1 VRTERRLLRLVR
13 PYWGLLAGGIV
24 VTFIASVLDGFV
36 LVVLIPLLKNLFGTA
51 GELRTGS
58 TQLEALVERLVQPLV
73 AGLSPAEAAGRLVV
87 VLVAGLL
94 LKNTLSYLSSQITV
108 RAQEGL
114 VRDLRARLFD
124 HILTLELGYF
134 QRTRA
139 GQVISAMMA
148 DVDQTKSVITA
159 SLISLFQNVVVVAV
173 TLVVLSQISLRLT
186 LFTLAFVPLL
196 VMLLQRLVRRLRRHA
211 RARSRERG
219 EVTATVA
226 ERIGAIRLIRSYG
239 EEARESAAFRTQTDR
254 YRKQVIRTQRFSSLT
269 SPVTE
274 VFSGF
279 LVILIIWAATMPE
292 LLGLDAPLAP
302 ATIIVF
308 LMAALRL
315 TSPLKTISGFP
326 AVMALALASAE
337 RIFQVL
343 DEPATE
349 VDRPGE
355 GEARFERDIVFD
367 RVGFRYG
374 EGEPVLSG
382 IALTVPK
389 GRVVALVGPSGAGK
403 TTLADLLPRFH
414 DPTEGRILLDGV
426 PLTRLTRRSLRAL
439 MGVVSQDTVLLND
452 TVFANIAYG
461 CPGAARDRVEAAA
474 EAANAAGFIR
484 QLPQGFD
491 TVLGERGTRLSGGQ
505 RQRIAI
511 ARALLRDPPILI
523 LDEAT
528 SALDTESER
537 LVQQAIERLM
547 RDRTVLVIA
556 HRLATV
562 RDADE
567 IVVLDEGRIVQRGT
581 HEQLYRAGGL
591 YRRLHDLQFREDDLV
606 EVATPRL

>member
-1 VRTERRLLRLVR
+1 MRTERRLLRLVR
-13 PYWGLLAGGIV
+13 PYWGLLAAGV
-24 VTFIASVLDGFV
+24 LVTFLASLLDGVV

-51 GELRTGS
+51 GDLRTGS
-58 TQLEALVERLVQPLV
+58 TQLEALVDRLVDPLV
-73 AGLSPAEAAGRLVV
+73 AGLTPAQAAGRLVI
-87 VLVAGLL
+87 VLVIGLVV
-94 LKNTLSYLSSQITV
+94 KNTLSYLSSQITV

-114 VRDLRARLFD
+114 VRDLRTRLFE
-124 HILTLELGYF
+124 HLLSLELGFF

-159 SLISLFQNVVVVAV
+159 SLISLFQNSVVVAV
-173 TLVVLSQISLRLT
+173 TLVVLSQISMRLT

-211 RARSRERG
+211 RARSKERG

-239 EEARESAAFRTQTDR
+239 EEAREAAAFGVQTDR

-279 LVILIIWAATMPE
+279 LVILIIWAATSPE

-343 DEPATE
+343 DEPPTE

-355 GEARFERDIVFD
+355 GEARFAREIVFD

-374 EGEPVLSG
+374 DGEPVLTDIS
-382 IALTVPK
+382 LTIPK
-389 GRVVALVGPSGAGK
+389 GTVVALVGPSGAGK

-426 PLTRLTRRSLRAL
+426 PLTRLRRRSLRAL

-452 TVFANIAYG
+452 TVLANIAYG
-461 CPGAARDRVEAAA
+461 SPGATRERVEAAA

-537 LVQQAIERLM
+537 LVQQAIDRLM
-547 RDRTVLVIA
+547 QDRTVLVIA

-562 RDADE
+562 RHADE

-581 HEQLYRAGGL
+581 HDALQRAGGL
-591 YRRLHDLQFREDDLV
+591 YRRLHDLQFREDDL
-606 EVATPRL
+606 EEIANRRL

>member
-1 VRTERRLLRLVR
+1 MRTERRLLRLVR
-13 PYWGLLAGGIV
+13 PYWGLLAAGLV
-24 VTFIASVLDGFV
+24 VTFLASVLDGFV
-36 LVVLIPLLKNLFGTA
+36 LVILIPLLKNLFGTA
-51 GELRTGS
+51 GDLETGA
-58 TQLEALVERLVQPLV
+58 TRLEATVERLIEPLV
-73 AGLSPAEAAGRLVV
+73 AGLTPAQAAGRLIV
-87 VLVAGLL
+87 VLVMGLL

-114 VRDLRARLFD
+114 VRDLRTRLFD
-124 HILTLELGYF
+124 HLLTLDLGYF

-148 DVDQTKSVITA
+148 DVDQTKTVITA
-159 SLISLFQNVVVVAV
+159 SLVSLFQNLVVVGV

-196 VMLLQRLVRRLRRHA
+196 VVLLQRLVRRLRRHA

-239 EEARESAAFRTQTDR
+239 EESRESAAFKSQTDR

-279 LVILIIWAATMPE
+279 LVILIIWAATSPG
-292 LLGLDAPLAP
+292 LLGLEAPLAP
-302 ATIIVF
+302 
-308 LMAALRL
+308 MAALRL

-326 AVMALALASAE
+326 AVMAVALGSAE

-343 DEPATE
+343 DEPPTE
-349 VDRPGE
+349 VAQPGE
-355 GEARFERDIVFD
+355 GEAGFEREIRFD

-374 EGEPVLSG
+374 RGAPVLSD
-382 IALTVPK
+382 ISLTVPK

-414 DPTEGRILLDGV
+414 DPTEGRILLDDV

-439 MGVVSQDTVLLND
+439 MLQVTLDTVLLNN

-461 CPGAARDRVEAAA
+461 SAGATRERVEAAA

-537 LVQQAIERLM
+537 LVQQAIDRLM
-547 RDRTVLVIA
+547 QDRTVLVIA

-567 IVVLDEGRIVQRGT
+567 IGVLDEGRIVQRGT
-581 HEQLYRAGGL
+581 HEELYRAGGL
-591 YRRLHDLQFREDDLV
+591 YRRLHDLQFREDDV
-606 EVATPRL
+606 IEVATRRL

>member
-1 VRTERRLLRLVR
+1 
-13 PYWGLLAGGIV
+13 
-24 VTFIASVLDGFV
+24 
-36 LVVLIPLLKNLFGTA
+36 
-51 GELRTGS
+51 
-58 TQLEALVERLVQPLV
+58 
-73 AGLSPAEAAGRLVV
+73 
-87 VLVAGLL
+87 
-94 LKNTLSYLSSQITV
+94 
-108 RAQEGL
+108 
-114 VRDLRARLFD
+114 
-124 HILTLELGYF
+124 
-134 QRTRA
+134 
-139 GQVISAMMA
+139 
-148 DVDQTKSVITA
+148 
-159 SLISLFQNVVVVAV
+159 VVVAV

-196 VMLLQRLVRRLRRHA
+196 VLLLQVLVRRLRRHA
-211 RARSRERG
+211 RARAQERA
-219 EVTATVA
+219 EITATVT

-239 EEARESAAFRTQTDR
+239 EERTEQDRFRTQANR

-269 SPVTE
+269 SPLTE

-279 LVILIIWAATMPE
+279 LVILIIWAGSQPG
-292 LLGLDAPLAP
+292 LVGLDTALRPEA
-302 ATIIVF
+302 IIVF

-315 TSPLKTISGFP
+315 TSPLKTIASFP
-326 AVMALALASAE
+326 AVMAVALASAE
-337 RIFQVL
+337 RVFDLL
-343 DEPATE
+343 DQPPSE

-355 GEARFERDIVFD
+355 SEARFTRDIVFESVTFSYD
-367 RVGFRYG
+367 GG
-374 EGEPVLSG
+374 DPVLSDVSFT
-382 IALTVPK
+382 LPK
-389 GRVVALVGPSGAGK
+389 GKVLALVGPSGAGK

-414 DPTEGRILLDGV
+414 DPTDGRILMDGV

-461 CPGAARDRVEAAA
+461 SPGASREAVEAAA

-484 QLPQGFD
+484 QLPDGLD
-491 TVLGERGTRLSGGQ
+491 TLLGERGTRLSGGQ

-562 RDADE
+562 RDADD
-567 IVVLDEGRIVQRGT
+567 IVVLDAGRIVQRGS
-581 HEQLYRAGGL
+581 HEELYRAGGL
-591 YRRLHDLQFREDDLV
+591 YRRLHDLQFRDEESTL
-606 EVATPRL
+606 AAGL

>member
-1 VRTERRLLRLVR
+1 VRTELRLLRLVR
-13 PYWGLLAGGIV
+13 PYWGLLAGGIA
-24 VTFIASVLDGFV
+24 VTFLVSVLDGFV

-51 GELRTGS
+51 GELRAGS
-58 TQLEALVERLVQPLV
+58 TQLEALVDRMVEPLV
-73 AGLSPAEAAGRLVV
+73 AGLSPTQAAGRLVV

-94 LKNTLSYLSSQITV
+94 IKNTLSYLSSQIMV

-114 VRDLRARLFD
+114 VRDLRTRLFD
-124 HILTLELGYF
+124 HLLTLDLGYF

-139 GQVISAMMA
+139 GQVISAMMTEA
-148 DVDQTKSVITA
+148 DQTKAVITA
-159 SLISLFQNVVVVAV
+159 SLVSLFQNLVVVVV
-173 TLVVLSQISLRLT
+173 TLAVLSQISMRLT

-196 VMLLQRLVRRLRRHA
+196 VILLQRLVRRLRRHA
-211 RARSRERG
+211 RARSKERG
-219 EVTATVA
+219 EVTATVT

-239 EEARESAAFRTQTDR
+239 EEERESAGFHAQTNR

-269 SPVTE
+269 SPITE

-279 LVILIIWAATMPE
+279 LVILIIWAATRPE
-292 LLGLDAPLAP
+292 LLGLQAPLEP

-343 DEPATE
+343 DEPSTE

-355 GEARFERDIVFD
+355 GEAVFKREIAFD
-367 RVGFRYG
+367 RVTFRYG
-374 EGEPVLSG
+374 AGDPVLSDVSFT
-382 IALTVPK
+382 IPK
-389 GRVVALVGPSGAGK
+389 GTVVALVGPSGAGK

-414 DPTEGRILLDGV
+414 DPTSGEVRLDDV

-439 MGVVSQDTVLLND
+439 MGVVSQDTVLLNN

-461 CPGAARDRVEAAA
+461 SPGATRERVEAAA

-484 QLPQGFD
+484 QLPQGLD

-537 LVQQAIERLM
+537 LVQQAIDRLM
-547 RDRTVLVIA
+547 RERTVLVIA

-567 IVVLDEGRIVQRGT
+567 IVVLDDGRVVQRGT
-581 HEQLYRAGGL
+581 HEELYRAGGL
-591 YRRLHDLQFREDDLV
+591 YRRLHDLQFREDDV
-606 EVATPRL
+606 VAGIRER